1 MVEMRILRVQYRR
14 PTTVSALT
22 APWDTG
28 HRPPEVVLL
37 PDLVPVPVGVTQRV
51 VQLPEVGQS
60 LLPPLSY
67 HKTVRAYTSQ

>member
-28 HRPPEVVLL
+28 HRPPRLSCSRIWS
-37 PDLVPVPVGVTQRV
+37 QY
-51 VQLPEVGQS
+51 QS
-60 LLPPLSY
+60 
-67 HKTVRAYTSQ
+67 V